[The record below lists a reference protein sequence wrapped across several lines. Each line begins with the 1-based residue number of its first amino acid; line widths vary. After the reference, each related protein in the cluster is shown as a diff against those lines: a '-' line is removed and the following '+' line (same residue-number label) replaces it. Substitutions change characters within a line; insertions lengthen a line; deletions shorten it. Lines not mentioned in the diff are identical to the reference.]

1 MRLSWVAYAW
11 AAVAIGLHLAFNHRY
26 SYYRDEFYFIDCA
39 KHLAWG
45 YVDQPPLAP
54 LIAWLTTPLHYALWA
69 LRFPLAILSGLTVL
83 FGCLITREFR
93 GGAFAQALTGLVLAL
108 APGYLGQG
116 YALSTE
122 FLTPLAWSA
131 LIWLTMRLVATRNAR
146 LYLAIAA
153 VLVVGLYAKYSI
165 GILAAALAV
174 ALICTGHVRLA
185 RSWYL
190 PLSAGL
196 VVLLVLPNFAW
207 QNAHGWPILEVI
219 HNDQLNRHAL
229 ANGIAVESPN
239 LALNALYF
247 IVMQVVYQHPVLS
260 IIWIWGLV
268 ALSRARENALYRYL
282 PLTYALLFVFMV
294 LTVAR
299 GYYLEGFYPA
309 LFAAGS
315 AAIERTLANRPSW
328 TRPAVLAVCA
338 ASAAF
343 MAPLALPI
351 LPLPLYMK
359 YEIAIGLSRPTPPN
373 GKRHLIDPMY
383 ADQIGWEGM
392 TQLVARVYFS
402 LPPNIRGRTAIF
414 ADRYAYAGAID
425 FYGARYGLPPVISP
439 NNSYYLWGTRGYGGE
454 PMIAVGATDYHL
466 LLQSFGS
473 VRQVAVYRNELR
485 WMLEGPLPIY
495 LCTRPRASLAVL
507 WPRFKYYG
515 L

>member
-11 AAVAIGLHLAFNHRY
+11 AAVAIALHLAFNHRY
-26 SYYRDEFYFIDCA
+26 NYYRDEFYFIDCA

-54 LIAWLTTPLHYALWA
+54 LIAWLSTPWHYALWA
-69 LRFPLAILSGLTVL
+69 LRFPLAVLSGVTVL
-83 FGCLITREFR
+83 AGCLIARELR
-93 GGAFAQALTGLVLAL
+93 GGIFAQGLTGLVLAL

-122 FLTPLAWSA
+122 FLTPLSWSA
-131 LIWLTMRLVATRNAR
+131 LIWLTMRLVATRNPR
-146 LYLAIAA
+146 LYLAMAA
-153 VLVVGLYAKYSI
+153 VIVVGLYAKYSI
-165 GILAAALAV
+165 ATLAIALAF
-174 ALICTGHVRLA
+174 ALICTRHAKLA

-190 PLSAGL
+190 PLSAAL
-196 VVLLVLPNFAW
+196 AVLLVLPNLAW
-207 QNAHGWPILEVI
+207 QHAHGWPILEVVR
-219 HNDQLNRHAL
+219 NDQLNRHAL

-247 IVMQVVYQHPVLS
+247 IVMQVVYQNPVLS

-268 ALSRARENALYRYL
+268 ALVCAPENAPYRYL
-282 PLTYALLFVFMV
+282 ALSYGLLFVFMV

-315 AAIERTLANRPSW
+315 VAVERALRTRPAW
-328 TRPAVLAVCA
+328 IRPAVLAGA
-338 ASAAF
+338 ALVAAF

-351 LPLPLYMK
+351 FPLPTYMK
-359 YEIAIGLSRPTPPN
+359 YEAAIGLSRPAPPD

-383 ADQIGWEGM
+383 ADQMGWEGM
-392 TQLVARVYFS
+392 TQTVAGVYNS
-402 LPPNIRGRTAIF
+402 LPQNVRSRTAIF

-425 FYGARYGLPPVISP
+425 FYGPRYRLPPAISP
-439 NNSYYLWGTRGYGGE
+439 NNSYYLWGTRGYSGE

-466 LLQSFGS
+466 LLGAFGS

-495 LCTRPRASLAVL
+495 LCTRPRAPLAVL